1 MTYLL
6 DMFRTTKNEKGK
18 REQRKTYTK
27 IESSSKHCKAA
38 GEFFV
43 DRSKLVHI
51 NKSYINPENTK
62 DNAVVEG
69 KSKIYRRNG
78 ISELSH
84 EERYGLYLVLRDHIR
99 KSCLK
104 NFEII

>member
-1 MTYLL
+1 MTYWL
-6 DMFRTTKNEKGK
+6 DIFRIAKNEKGK

-27 IESSSKHCKAA
+27 IKYSSKHCKAA
-38 GEFFV
+38 GEFFI

-51 NKSYINPENTK
+51 NKSYIESENNK
-62 DNAVVEG
+62 DCTVLEG
-69 KSKIYRRNG
+69 ESKIYRRNG

-84 EERYGLYLVLRDHIR
+84 EERYGLYLALRDHIR

-104 NFEII
+104 HFEII